1 MNIDELIIR
10 FSDTTEHREQAI
22 FGSLFIIGNRL
33 QTLFDKHFKDI
44 SLKQFMLLSII
55 RNSKDEL
62 TFTQLG
68 ELLGC
73 SRQNIKKLAE
83 ALEKKGF
90 ISIIK
95 STHDARAL
103 SAIVKQKTNDYW
115 EKEFSNHQQELK
127 YLFDGYSDDE
137 IAMLFRLFMKLYSGI
152 DNLEEKVI
160 NQKCKKDDFFY

>member
-1 MNIDELIIR
+1 MNIDELIIK
-10 FSDTTEHREQAI
+10 FSDTSEHREQAI
-22 FGSLFIIGNRL
+22 FSSLFIIGNRL
-33 QTLFDKHFKDI
+33 QTLFDKHIKDI

-55 RNSKDEL
+55 RNSKNEL

-103 SAIVKQKTNDYW
+103 SAIVTQKTNDYW
-115 EKEFSNHQQELK
+115 EKEFSNHKQELK